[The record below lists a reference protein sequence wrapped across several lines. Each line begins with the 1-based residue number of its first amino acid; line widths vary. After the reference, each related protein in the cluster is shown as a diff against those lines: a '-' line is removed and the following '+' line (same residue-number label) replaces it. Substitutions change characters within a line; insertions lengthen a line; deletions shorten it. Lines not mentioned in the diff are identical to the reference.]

1 MNRCESYNTAQIR
14 LLHGEVLDS
23 VDRVGVDNGDLS
35 ASLVRSASHGAE
47 EEASIS
53 VPLARLR
60 VDTSSPFG
68 ANSSP
73 RLTASSSAEQN
84 GPFSS
89 YSLTR
94 GRAVSPVVSNY
105 FGLPPDRDSNR
116 SKSTLPFFGDLAEK
130 DSNDQAGGKLRLWGT
145 NIKYKYGFLDRETE
159 SADGTSD
166 VEEEGD
172 DGDDGDDSTDGD
184 SVESDE
190 VDCGDPE
197 EDDDE
202 DEGID
207 IFGHR

>member
-1 MNRCESYNTAQIR
+1 M
-14 LLHGEVLDS
+14 DS
-23 VDRVGVDNGDLS
+23 VDRVGVDNRDVS
-35 ASLVRSASHGAE
+35 ASPVRSSSHGAE

-53 VPLARLR
+53 LPLAQLR
-60 VDTSSPFG
+60 IDTSSPFG

-84 GPFSS
+84 GRFSS

-94 GRAVSPVVSNY
+94 GRAVSPVISNY

-159 SADGTSD
+159 SADGTSE

-190 VDCGDPE
+190 VDSGEPE